1 MRDDLFSSSLRD
13 LHRLAEEDYL
23 RGFLAGAGEKR
34 LAFLNGTAEGLAI
47 AVGAL
52 DHVDALE
59 VRVGVSLDFSARLEE
74 AFAGLDHA
82 REALGVAR
90 SL

>member
-1 MRDDLFSSSLRD
+1 MTDDLFSSSLRD

-23 RGFLAGAGEKR
+23 RGFLSTAGEKR
-34 LAFLNGTAEGLAI
+34 LAFLNGIAEGLAI

-74 AFAGLDHA
+74 AFAGLDGA
-82 REALGVAR
+82 REAISASR
-90 SL
+90 R